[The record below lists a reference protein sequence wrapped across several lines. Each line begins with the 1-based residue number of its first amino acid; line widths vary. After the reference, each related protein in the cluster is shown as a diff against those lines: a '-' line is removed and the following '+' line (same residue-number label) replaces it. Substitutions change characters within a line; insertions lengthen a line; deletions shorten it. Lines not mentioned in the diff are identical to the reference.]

1 MITPSGTGLYIHF
14 PWCERKCPYCDF
26 NSHVSGQA
34 LPEAEMVTALIND
47 YTSDLETYGARPIDS
62 LFIGGGTPSLIS
74 AQSMARLL
82 DGIDRLTPLSDTT
95 EITMEANPGSSEQEK
110 FSGYR
115 AAGVNRLSIGIQ
127 SFNSE
132 HLKRLGRIHSRDEAD
147 HAIKAAQAA
156 GFQRINIDL
165 MYGLPDQTLKQALQD
180 VEQGLSYNTG
190 HLSWYQLTIE
200 PNTVFYKQRPPL
212 PDDDAIADIADEGE
226 HFITQSGLKRYE
238 VSAFATTGQECRH
251 NINYWRFG
259 DYFGIGAG
267 AHGKI
272 SYHDHVIRTAK
283 QRMPDS
289 YLQASDR
296 ASRLAVESS
305 LDEEQL
311 ISEFILNAL
320 RLREGVETSLF
331 QRSTGLAPERM
342 HTTWRRLQAQGLMV
356 EGSEHLQTTELGWRF
371 LNTVIESFM
380 E

>member
-272 SYHDHVIRTAK
+272 SYNNHVIRTAK

-311 ISEFILNAL
+311 INEFMLNAL
-320 RLREGVETSLF
+320 RLREGVEISLF
-331 QRSTGLAPERM
+331 QRSTGLAPEYM
-342 HTTWRRLQAQGLMV
+342 HNTWRRLQAQGLMV

>member
-1 MITPSGTGLYIHF
+1 MITPAGTGLYIHF

-82 DGIDRLTPLSDTT
+82 DGIDRLTPLSDNT

-311 ISEFILNAL
+311 ISEFMLNAL
-320 RLREGVETSLF
+320 RLREGVEISLF
-331 QRSTGLAPERM
+331 QRSTGLAPEYM
-342 HTTWRRLQAQGLMV
+342 HNTWRRLQAQGLMV

-371 LNTVIESFM
+371 LNIVIESFM

>member
-311 ISEFILNAL
+311 ISEFMLNAL
-320 RLREGVETSLF
+320 RLREGVEISLF
-331 QRSTGLAPERM
+331 QRSTGLAPECM
-342 HTTWRRLQAQGLMV
+342 HNIWRRLQAQGLMV

>member
-47 YTSDLETYGARPIDS
+47 YTSDLEIYGARPIDS

-74 AQSMARLL
+74 AQSIARLL

-110 FSGYR
+110 FAGYR

-132 HLKRLGRIHSRDEAD
+132 HLRRLGRIHSRDEAD

-156 GFQRINIDL
+156 GFERINIDL

-251 NINYWRFG
+251 NVNYWRFG

-272 SYHDHVIRTAK
+272 SYNDHIIRTAK

-289 YLQASDR
+289 YLHASDR

-305 LDEEQL
+305 LDQEQL
-311 ISEFILNAL
+311 ISEFMLNAL
-320 RLREGVETSLF
+320 RLREGVEIALF
-331 QRSTGLAPERM
+331 QRSTGLAPECM
-342 HTTWRRLQAQGLMV
+342 HNTWRRLQAQGLMV
-356 EGSEHLQTTELGWRF
+356 EGDERLQTTELGWRF

>member
-82 DGIDRLTPLSDTT
+82 DGIDRLTPLSDNT

-311 ISEFILNAL
+311 ISEFMLNAL
-320 RLREGVETSLF
+320 RLREGVEISLF
-331 QRSTGLAPERM
+331 QRSTGLAPECM
-342 HTTWRRLQAQGLMV
+342 HNTWRRLQAQGLMV

>member
-1 MITPSGTGLYIHF
+1 MIRPSGTGLYIHF

-34 LPEAEMVTALIND
+34 LPEADMITALIND
-47 YTSDLETYGARPIDS
+47 YASDLETYGARPIDS
-62 LFIGGGTPSLIS
+62 IFIGGGTPSLIS
-74 AQSMARLL
+74 AHAIAKLL
-82 DGIDRLTPLSDTT
+82 DGINRLNPLSDTT

-110 FSGYR
+110 FAGYR
-115 AAGVNRLSIGIQ
+115 AAGVNRLSVGIQ

-147 HAIKAAQAA
+147 RAIQAAQSA
-156 GFQRINIDL
+156 GFKRINIDL
-165 MYGLPDQTLKQALQD
+165 MYGLPDQTLEQALDD
-180 VEQGLSYNTG
+180 VEQALSYNTG

-226 HFITQSGLKRYE
+226 HAITQAGLRRYE
-238 VSAFATTGQECRH
+238 VSAFASAGQECRH

-267 AHGKI
+267 AHGKL
-272 SYHDHVIRTAK
+272 SHNGQVIRTAK
-283 QRMPDS
+283 QRMPDT
-289 YLQASDR
+289 YLQASSR
-296 ASRLAVESS
+296 AARLAVEDA
-305 LDEEQL
+305 LDQEQL
-311 ISEFILNAL
+311 ISEFMLNAL

-331 QRSTGLAPERM
+331 QQSTDLAPKRM
-342 HTTWRRLQAQGLMV
+342 HNTWRRLQAQGLMV
-356 EGSEHLQTTELGWRF
+356 EGEDRLQTTELGWRF
-371 LNTVIESFM
+371 LNTVIEAFM

>member
-47 YTSDLETYGARPIDS
+47 YTSDLEIYGARPIDS

-74 AQSMARLL
+74 AQSIDRLL

-110 FSGYR
+110 FAGYR

-132 HLKRLGRIHSRDEAD
+132 HLRRLGRIHSRDEAD

-156 GFQRINIDL
+156 GFERINIDL

-226 HFITQSGLKRYE
+226 HFITHSGLKRYE

-251 NINYWRFG
+251 NVNYWLFG

-272 SYHDHVIRTAK
+272 SYNDHIIRTAK

-305 LDEEQL
+305 LDQEQL
-311 ISEFILNAL
+311 ISEFMLNAL
-320 RLREGVETSLF
+320 RLREGGELALF
-331 QRSTGLAPERM
+331 QRSTDLAPECM
-342 HTTWRRLQAQGLMV
+342 HNTWRRLQAQGLMV
-356 EGSEHLQTTELGWRF
+356 EGDERLQTTELGWRF

>member
-47 YTSDLETYGARPIDS
+47 YTSDLEIYGARPIDS

-74 AQSMARLL
+74 AQSIARLL

-110 FSGYR
+110 FAGYR

-132 HLKRLGRIHSRDEAD
+132 HLRRLGRIHSRDEAD

-156 GFQRINIDL
+156 GFERINIDL

-226 HFITQSGLKRYE
+226 HFMTQSGLKRYE
-238 VSAFATTGQECRH
+238 VSAFAGTGQECRH
-251 NINYWRFG
+251 NVNYWRFG

-272 SYHDHVIRTAK
+272 SYNDHIIRTAK

-296 ASRLAVESS
+296 ASRLAVESA
-305 LDEEQL
+305 LDQAQL
-311 ISEFILNAL
+311 ISEFMLNAL
-320 RLREGVETSLF
+320 RLREGVEIALF
-331 QRSTGLAPERM
+331 QRSTGLAPESM
-342 HTTWRRLQAQGLMV
+342 HKTWRRLQAQGLMV
-356 EGSEHLQTTELGWRF
+356 EGDERLQTTELGWRF
-371 LNTVIESFM
+371 LNTVIEAFM

>member
-47 YTSDLETYGARPIDS
+47 YTSDLEIYGARPIDS

-74 AQSMARLL
+74 AQSIARLL

-110 FSGYR
+110 FAGYR

-132 HLKRLGRIHSRDEAD
+132 HLRRLGRIHSRDEAD

-156 GFQRINIDL
+156 GFERINIDL

-226 HFITQSGLKRYE
+226 HFMTQSGLKRYE
-238 VSAFATTGQECRH
+238 VSAFAGTGQECRH
-251 NINYWRFG
+251 NVNYWRFG

-272 SYHDHVIRTAK
+272 SFNDHIIRTAK

-296 ASRLAVESS
+296 ASRLAVESA
-305 LDEEQL
+305 LDQAQL
-311 ISEFILNAL
+311 ISEFMLNAL
-320 RLREGVETSLF
+320 RLREGVEIALF
-331 QRSTGLAPERM
+331 QRSTGLAPECM
-342 HTTWRRLQAQGLMV
+342 HHTWRRLQAQGLMV
-356 EGSEHLQTTELGWRF
+356 EGDDRLQTTELGWRF

>member
-311 ISEFILNAL
+311 ISEFMLNAL
-320 RLREGVETSLF
+320 RLREGVEISLF
-331 QRSTGLAPERM
+331 QRSTGLAPEYM
-342 HTTWRRLQAQGLMV
+342 HNTWRRLQAQGLMV

>member
-1 MITPSGTGLYIHF
+1 MIRPSGTGLYIHF

-34 LPEAEMVTALIND
+34 LPEADMITALIND
-47 YTSDLETYGARPIDS
+47 YASDLETYGARPIDS
-62 LFIGGGTPSLIS
+62 IFIGGGTPSLIS
-74 AQSMARLL
+74 AHAIAKLL
-82 DGIDRLTPLSDTT
+82 DGINRLNPLSDTT

-110 FSGYR
+110 FAGYR
-115 AAGVNRLSIGIQ
+115 AAGVNRLSVGIQ

-147 HAIKAAQAA
+147 RAIQAAQSA
-156 GFQRINIDL
+156 GFKRINIDL
-165 MYGLPDQTLKQALQD
+165 MYGLPDQTLEQALDD
-180 VEQGLSYNTG
+180 VEQALSYNTG

-226 HFITQSGLKRYE
+226 HAITQAGIRRYE
-238 VSAFATTGQECRH
+238 VSAFASAGQECRH

-267 AHGKI
+267 AHGKL
-272 SYHDHVIRTAK
+272 SHNGQVIRTAK
-283 QRMPDS
+283 QRMPDT
-289 YLQASDR
+289 YLQASSR
-296 ASRLAVESS
+296 AARLAVEDA
-305 LDEEQL
+305 LDQEQL
-311 ISEFILNAL
+311 ISEFMLNAL

-331 QRSTGLAPERM
+331 QQSTDLAPKRM
-342 HTTWRRLQAQGLMV
+342 HNTWRRLQAQGLMV
-356 EGSEHLQTTELGWRF
+356 EGDDRLQTTELGWRF
-371 LNTVIESFM
+371 LNTVIEAFM

>member
-26 NSHVSGQA
+26 NSHVSGQT

-47 YTSDLETYGARPIDS
+47 YASDLEIYGARPIDS

-74 AQSMARLL
+74 AQSIARLL

-110 FSGYR
+110 FAGYR

-132 HLKRLGRIHSRDEAD
+132 HLRRLGRIHSRDEAD

-156 GFQRINIDL
+156 GFERINIDL
-165 MYGLPDQTLKQALQD
+165 MYGLPHQTLEQALQD

-251 NINYWRFG
+251 NVNYWRFG

-267 AHGKI
+267 AHGKL
-272 SYHDHVIRTAK
+272 SHNGQVIRTAK
-283 QRMPDS
+283 QRMPDT
-289 YLQASDR
+289 YLQASSR
-296 ASRLAVESS
+296 AARLAVEDA
-305 LDEEQL
+305 LDQEQL
-311 ISEFILNAL
+311 ISEFMLNAL

-331 QRSTGLAPERM
+331 QQSTGLAPKCM
-342 HTTWRRLQAQGLMV
+342 HNTWRRLQAQGLMV
-356 EGSEHLQTTELGWRF
+356 EGDDRLQTTELGWRF

>member
-1 MITPSGTGLYIHF
+1 VITPSGTGLYIHF

-47 YTSDLETYGARPIDS
+47 YTSDLEIYGARPIES
-62 LFIGGGTPSLIS
+62 IFIGGGTPSLIS
-74 AQSMARLL
+74 AQSIARLL

-110 FSGYR
+110 FAGYR

-132 HLKRLGRIHSRDEAD
+132 HLRRLGRIHSRDEAD

-156 GFQRINIDL
+156 GFERINIDL

-226 HFITQSGLKRYE
+226 HFMTQSGLKRYE
-238 VSAFATTGQECRH
+238 VSAFAGTEQECRH
-251 NINYWRFG
+251 NVNYWRFG

-272 SYHDHVIRTAK
+272 SYNDHIIRTAK

-305 LDEEQL
+305 LDQEQL
-311 ISEFILNAL
+311 ISEFMLNAL
-320 RLREGVETSLF
+320 RLREGVEMALF
-331 QRSTGLAPERM
+331 QRSTGLGPESM
-342 HTTWRRLQAQGLMV
+342 YNTWRRLQAQGLMV
-356 EGSEHLQTTELGWRF
+356 EGDDRLQTTELGWRF
-371 LNTVIESFM
+371 LNTVIEAFM

>member
-1 MITPSGTGLYIHF
+1 VITPSGTGLYIHF

-47 YTSDLETYGARPIDS
+47 YTSDLEIYGARPIES
-62 LFIGGGTPSLIS
+62 IFIGGGTPSLIS
-74 AQSMARLL
+74 AQGIAKLL
-82 DGIDRLTPLSDTT
+82 EGIDRLTPLSGTT
-95 EITMEANPGSSEQEK
+95 EVTMEANPGSSEQEK
-110 FSGYR
+110 FAGYR

-127 SFNSE
+127 SFNRE

-147 HAIKAAQAA
+147 RAIQAAQTA

-165 MYGLPDQTLKQALQD
+165 MYGLPDQTLEQALDD
-180 VEQGLSYNTG
+180 VEQALSYNTG

-226 HFITQSGLKRYE
+226 HAITQAGLRRYE
-238 VSAFATTGQECRH
+238 VSAFASAGQECRH
-251 NINYWRFG
+251 NVNYWRFG

-272 SYHDHVIRTAK
+272 SYNDHIIRTAK

-296 ASRLAVESS
+296 ASRLAVESA
-305 LDEEQL
+305 LDQAQL
-311 ISEFILNAL
+311 ISEFMLNAL
-320 RLREGVETSLF
+320 RLREGVEIALF
-331 QRSTGLAPERM
+331 QRSTGLAPESM
-342 HTTWRRLQAQGLMV
+342 HNTWRRLQAQGLMV
-356 EGSEHLQTTELGWRF
+356 EGDDRLQTTELGWRF
-371 LNTVIESFM
+371 LNTVIEAFM

>member
-74 AQSMARLL
+74 AKSMARLL

-132 HLKRLGRIHSRDEAD
+132 HLKRLGRIHSREEAD

-272 SYHDHVIRTAK
+272 SYNNHVIRTAK

-311 ISEFILNAL
+311 ISEFMLNAL
-320 RLREGVETSLF
+320 RLREGAEISLF
-331 QRSTGLAPERM
+331 QRSTGLAPECM
-342 HTTWRRLQAQGLMV
+342 HNTWRRLQAQGLMV

-371 LNTVIESFM
+371 LNSVIESFM

>member
-1 MITPSGTGLYIHF
+1 VITPSGTGLYIHF

-26 NSHVSGQA
+26 NSHVSGQT

-47 YTSDLETYGARPIDS
+47 YASDLEIYGARPIDS

-74 AQSMARLL
+74 AQSIARLL

-110 FSGYR
+110 FAGYR

-132 HLKRLGRIHSRDEAD
+132 HLRRLGRIHSRDEAD

-156 GFQRINIDL
+156 GFERINIDL
-165 MYGLPDQTLKQALQD
+165 MYGLPHQTLEQALQD

-251 NINYWRFG
+251 NVNYWRFG

-267 AHGKI
+267 AHGKL
-272 SYHDHVIRTAK
+272 SHNGQVIRTAK
-283 QRMPDS
+283 QRMPDT
-289 YLQASDR
+289 YLQASSR
-296 ASRLAVESS
+296 AARLAVEDA
-305 LDEEQL
+305 LDQEQL
-311 ISEFILNAL
+311 ISEFMLNAL

-331 QRSTGLAPERM
+331 QQSTGLAPKCM
-342 HTTWRRLQAQGLMV
+342 HNTWRRLQAQGLMV
-356 EGSEHLQTTELGWRF
+356 EGDDRLQTTELGWRF

>member
-47 YTSDLETYGARPIDS
+47 YTSDLEIYGARPIDS

-74 AQSMARLL
+74 AQSIARLL

-110 FSGYR
+110 FAGYR

-132 HLKRLGRIHSRDEAD
+132 HLRRLGRIHSRDEAD

-156 GFQRINIDL
+156 GFERINIDL
-165 MYGLPDQTLKQALQD
+165 MYGLPDQTLKQALHD

-226 HFITQSGLKRYE
+226 HFMTQSGLKRYE
-238 VSAFATTGQECRH
+238 VSAFAGTGQECRH
-251 NINYWRFG
+251 NVNYWRFG

-272 SYHDHVIRTAK
+272 SFNDHIIRTAK

-296 ASRLAVESS
+296 ASRLAVESA
-305 LDEEQL
+305 LDQAQL
-311 ISEFILNAL
+311 ISEFMLNAL
-320 RLREGVETSLF
+320 RLREGVEIALF
-331 QRSTGLAPERM
+331 QRSTGLAPECM
-342 HTTWRRLQAQGLMV
+342 HHTWRRLQAQGLMV
-356 EGSEHLQTTELGWRF
+356 EGDDRLQTTELGWRF

>member
-47 YTSDLETYGARPIDS
+47 YTSDLEIYGARPIDS

-74 AQSMARLL
+74 AQSIARLL

-110 FSGYR
+110 FAGYR

-132 HLKRLGRIHSRDEAD
+132 HLRRLGRIHSRDEAD

-156 GFQRINIDL
+156 GFERINIDL

-238 VSAFATTGQECRH
+238 VSAFASAGQKCRH

-272 SYHDHVIRTAK
+272 SYNDHIIRTAK

-296 ASRLAVESS
+296 ASRLAVESA
-305 LDEEQL
+305 LDQAQL
-311 ISEFILNAL
+311 ISEFMLNAL
-320 RLREGVETSLF
+320 RLREGVEIALF
-331 QRSTGLAPERM
+331 QRSTGLAPESL
-342 HTTWRRLQAQGLMV
+342 HKTWRRLQAQGLMV
-356 EGSEHLQTTELGWRF
+356 EGDERLQTTELGWRF

>member
-180 VEQGLSYNTG
+180 VEQGLSYNTA

-272 SYHDHVIRTAK
+272 SYNNHVVRTAK

-305 LDEEQL
+305 LDEEQS
-311 ISEFILNAL
+311 ISEFMLNAL
-320 RLREGVETSLF
+320 RLREGVEISLF

-342 HTTWRRLQAQGLMV
+342 HNIWRRLQAQGLMV

>member
-47 YTSDLETYGARPIDS
+47 YTSDLEIYGARPIDS

-74 AQSMARLL
+74 AQSIARLL

-110 FSGYR
+110 FAGYR

-132 HLKRLGRIHSRDEAD
+132 HLRRLGRIHSRDEAD

-156 GFQRINIDL
+156 GFERINIDL

-251 NINYWRFG
+251 NVNYWRFG

-272 SYHDHVIRTAK
+272 SYNDHIIRTAK

-289 YLQASDR
+289 YLHASGR

-305 LDEEQL
+305 LDQEQL
-311 ISEFILNAL
+311 ISEFMLNAL
-320 RLREGVETSLF
+320 RLREGVEMALF
-331 QRSTGLAPERM
+331 QRSTGLGPESM
-342 HTTWRRLQAQGLMV
+342 YNTWRRLQAQGLMV
-356 EGSEHLQTTELGWRF
+356 EGDERLQTTELGWRF

>member
-82 DGIDRLTPLSDTT
+82 DGIDRLTPLSDNT

-311 ISEFILNAL
+311 ISEFMLNAL
-320 RLREGVETSLF
+320 RLREGVEISLF
-331 QRSTGLAPERM
+331 QRSTGLAPEYM
-342 HTTWRRLQAQGLMV
+342 HNTWRRLQAQGLMV

>member
-26 NSHVSGQA
+26 NSHVSGQL

-62 LFIGGGTPSLIS
+62 IFIGGGTPSLIS
-74 AQSMARLL
+74 AQSIARLL

-110 FSGYR
+110 FAGYR
-115 AAGVNRLSIGIQ
+115 VAGVNRLSIGVQ

-132 HLKRLGRIHSRDEAD
+132 HLKRLGRIHSSDEAD
-147 HAIKAAQAA
+147 RAIQAAQTA

-165 MYGLPDQTLKQALQD
+165 MYGLPHQTLEQALQD
-180 VEQGLSYNTG
+180 LEQGLSYNTG

-200 PNTVFYKQRPPL
+200 PNTIFYKQRPPL

-238 VSAFATTGQECRH
+238 VSAFATAGQECRH

-272 SYHDHVIRTAK
+272 SHNDHIIRIAK
-283 QRMPDS
+283 QRIPDT
-289 YLQASDR
+289 YLQAGNR
-296 ASRLAVESS
+296 ASRLAVDST
-305 LDEEQL
+305 LDQEQL
-311 ISEFILNAL
+311 ISEFMLNAL

-331 QRSTGLAPERM
+331 QRSTGLAPECM
-342 HTTWRRLQAQGLMV
+342 HNTWRRLQAQGLMI
-356 EGSEHLQTTELGWRF
+356 EGDERLQTTELGWRF

>member
-1 MITPSGTGLYIHF
+1 MIRPSGTGLYIHF

-34 LPEAEMVTALIND
+34 LPEADMITALIND
-47 YTSDLETYGARPIDS
+47 YASDLETYGARPIDS
-62 LFIGGGTPSLIS
+62 IFIGGGTPSLIS
-74 AQSMARLL
+74 AHAIAKLL
-82 DGIDRLTPLSDTT
+82 DGINRLNPLSDTT

-110 FSGYR
+110 FAGYR

-147 HAIKAAQAA
+147 RAIQAAQSA
-156 GFQRINIDL
+156 GFKRINIDL
-165 MYGLPDQTLKQALQD
+165 MYGLPDQTLEQALDD
-180 VEQGLSYNTG
+180 VEQALSYNTG

-226 HFITQSGLKRYE
+226 HAITQAGLRRYE
-238 VSAFATTGQECRH
+238 VSAFASAGQECRH

-267 AHGKI
+267 AHGKL
-272 SYHDHVIRTAK
+272 SHNGQVIRTAK
-283 QRMPDS
+283 QRMPDT
-289 YLQASDR
+289 YLQASSR
-296 ASRLAVESS
+296 AARLAVEDA
-305 LDEEQL
+305 LDQEQL
-311 ISEFILNAL
+311 ISEFMLNAL

-331 QRSTGLAPERM
+331 QQSTDLAPKRM
-342 HTTWRRLQAQGLMV
+342 HNTWRRLQAQGLMV
-356 EGSEHLQTTELGWRF
+356 EGDDRLQTTELGWRF

>member
-1 MITPSGTGLYIHF
+1 MTPSGTGLYIHF

-47 YTSDLETYGARPIDS
+47 YTSDLEIYGARPIDS

-74 AQSMARLL
+74 AQSIARLL

-110 FSGYR
+110 FAGYR

-132 HLKRLGRIHSRDEAD
+132 HLRRLGRIHSRDEAD

-156 GFQRINIDL
+156 GFERINIDL
-165 MYGLPDQTLKQALQD
+165 MYGLPDQTLKQALHD

-226 HFITQSGLKRYE
+226 HFMTQSGLKRYE
-238 VSAFATTGQECRH
+238 VSAFAGTGQECRH
-251 NINYWRFG
+251 NVNYWRFG

-272 SYHDHVIRTAK
+272 SFNDHIIRTAK

-296 ASRLAVESS
+296 ASRLAVESA
-305 LDEEQL
+305 LDQAQL
-311 ISEFILNAL
+311 ISEFMLNAL
-320 RLREGVETSLF
+320 RLREGVEIALF
-331 QRSTGLAPERM
+331 QRSTGLAPECM
-342 HTTWRRLQAQGLMV
+342 HHTWRRLQAQGLMV
-356 EGSEHLQTTELGWRF
+356 EGDDRLQTTELGWRF